1 MGSHNPQ
8 KFSIVS
14 TYRGAE
20 EYRSHPVGSRH
31 EIENGLPSPFDAAPM
46 RLLDVPSS
54 LSSAGCPPMS
64 SFPRWQKNVIFGK
77 TLRLENL
84 LEQSWSPEREE
95 KVWEKTPTIPFES
108 YTKGRVF
115 FAKRDRPVECGF
127 MAAEKESMSY
137 RLAHDPIRGKHRQS
151 RGRWT
156 RARRPATSTR
166 HIRACLWIVRVNI
179 LARGHSTHETY

>member
-1 MGSHNPQ
+1 MRTRRRCARFGVRLILALSL
-8 KFSIVS
+8 
-14 TYRGAE
+14 R
-20 EYRSHPVGSRH
+20 YRSHPVGSRH

-127 MAAEKESMSY
+127 MAAEKESMS
-137 RLAHDPIRGKHRQS
+137 
-151 RGRWT
+151 
-156 RARRPATSTR
+156 
-166 HIRACLWIVRVNI
+166 
-179 LARGHSTHETY
+179 